1 MELRDSSDR
10 AMADVNA
17 RVETGR
23 KWRAKDEVQK
33 VMGRLQHQQI
43 VGMIQT
49 GRAGLG
55 GREPPILWS
64 KASRKEKKDV
74 GVAEFTRIE
83 QKELRVRSVAQ
94 RQQGRWTTWEGFASR
109 TISWL
114 EFWKL
119 PQARLSFLITHP
131 PEP

>member
-49 GRAGLG
+49 LRTGLG
-55 GREPPILWS
+55 GSEQPILWS
-64 KASRKEKKDV
+64 KASRKKRTLMLQSSPGLSRRSSEWPWE
-74 GVAEFTRIE
+74 GVA
-83 QKELRVRSVAQ
+83 
-94 RQQGRWTTWEGFASR
+94 SR
-109 TISWL
+109 AIS
-114 EFWKL
+114 
-119 PQARLSFLITHP
+119 
-131 PEP
+131 